1 MSAILDQEVADTD
14 LAAMFNMTTRW
25 VRQRAE
31 EGVIVRIGRNRYALG
46 DSVQA
51 LIAYQT
57 GGDLG
62 EEINKARLRKLN
74 ADATR
79 AELELA
85 KERGEVAPVEEFER
99 AWTNQCQM
107 IQANMRR
114 IPQRAVT
121 QLIGETNERRFKEVL
136 LTEIDLALR
145 SAAEVNP
152 EPDDE
157 NENADD

>member
-1 MSAILDQEVADTD
+1 
-14 LAAMFNMTTRW
+14 
-25 VRQRAE
+25 
-31 EGVIVRIGRNRYALG
+31 
-46 DSVQA
+46 
-51 LIAYQT
+51 
-57 GGDLG
+57 
-62 EEINKARLRKLN
+62 
-74 ADATR
+74 
-79 AELELA
+79 
-85 KERGEVAPVEEFER
+85 
-99 AWTNQCQM
+99 M